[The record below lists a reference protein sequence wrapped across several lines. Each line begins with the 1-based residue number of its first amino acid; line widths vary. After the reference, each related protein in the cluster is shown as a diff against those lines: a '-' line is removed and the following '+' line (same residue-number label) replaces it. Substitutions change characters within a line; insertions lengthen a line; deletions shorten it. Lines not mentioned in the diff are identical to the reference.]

1 MGQYGG
7 GKASSPAWALVRPV
21 LMLVVGL
28 VAGLLMWQVLMAD
41 PGGALR

>member
-7 GKASSPAWALVRPV
+7 GKQSSPARALIRPV

-28 VAGLLMWQVLMAD
+28 AAGLLMWQVLMAD
-41 PGGALR
+41 SGIPLR